1 MQKCLSDCLSDLLQ
15 DAQTNK
21 GVHIQL
27 LHAVY
32 CLIINIMGE
41 SPKKHQDAIQ
51 CGEKLFHPSIIP
63 EVILRFSIYSFAY
76 STTYN

>member
-1 MQKCLSDCLSDLLQ
+1 MTLYNIDEMQKCLLDCLSDLLQ

-32 CLIINIMGE
+32 CVIIKIMGE
-41 SPKKHQDAIQ
+41 SSRHQDVIQ
-51 CGEKLFHPSIIP
+51 CGEKLFHPSIVP
-63 EVILRFSIYSFAY
+63 EVKLKVI
-76 STTYN
+76 